1 MSVGGASD
9 AVGSEAA
16 DFAARF
22 ASYWRAPSPQGLERL
37 LAPDVLL
44 ISPMMPTTR
53 TLAEGQSVFAGLF
66 ELIPDLTGVV
76 HRWGATEDGV
86 LIEFTLSGTA
96 GGKEVSWEAV
106 DRFELR
112 ADGLAAKRVSY
123 FDSAP
128 LLAAFALNPRGW
140 RALLRSRLRR

>member
-1 MSVGGASD
+1 MSAAQASD
-9 AVGSEAA
+9 AVGAAA

-22 ASYWRAPSPQGLERL
+22 ASYWQAPSPQGLEAL

-44 ISPMMPTTR
+44 VSPMMPTTR
-53 TLAEGQSVFAGLF
+53 TLAEGQRVFAGLF

-96 GGKEVSWEAV
+96 GSRRVGWDAV

-112 ADGLAAKRVSY
+112 PDGLAGKRISY
-123 FDSAP
+123 FDSTP
-128 LLAAFALNPRGW
+128 LLAAFARNPRAW
-140 RALLRSRLRR
+140 PALLRSRLRR